1 MMMIACSVLGIVFCR
16 GTSRII
22 EGPKSKIAF
31 EDEGEG
37 GIPVIL
43 LHSFG
48 GEVSH
53 WEDVRQRLSGSRRVI
68 SIELRGHGRSGPPED
83 GDFSIYSMT
92 KDVEAVAKFLHLNR
106 FVLVGHSMG
115 GSVALEYAG
124 EHPEQVAGLF
134 IVDSGGDPNGIP
146 EGVRDG
152 VKSALRSEAYEQTT
166 YGYWEQLLAKSNPMV
181 KTRIWNQLA
190 GMPKKT
196 VIGVTE
202 SLLDYDPSPALKNFS
217 GLQYAVVTTENNGP
231 LSLHKLGSGFSY
243 TVMEGVG
250 HWLHLDK
257 PDEFFPLLKG
267 FLDDVQS
274 S

>member
-1 MMMIACSVLGIVFCR
+1 MMIACSVLGIVFCR

-43 LHSFG
+43 LHSLG

-53 WEDVRQRLSGSRRVI
+53 WEDVRQRLSESRRVI

-83 GDFSIYSMT
+83 GDFSISSMT
-92 KDVEAVAKFLHLNR
+92 KDVAAVAKFLHLNR

-115 GSVALEYAG
+115 GSVALEFAAK
-124 EHPEQVAGLF
+124 HPEQVLGLF
-134 IVDSGGDPNGIP
+134 LVDSGGDPKGIP
-146 EGVRDG
+146 DGIRDG
-152 VKSALRSEAYEQTT
+152 VKSALHSDAYEQTT
-166 YGYWEQLLAKSNPMV
+166 QGYWEQLLVKSNPTV
-181 KTRIWNQLA
+181 KTKIWNQFMS
-190 GMPKKT
+190 MPKKT

-202 SLLDYDPSPALKNFS
+202 TLLDYDPSPALKNFS
-217 GLQYAVVTTENNGP
+217 GLLYAVVTTENNGP
-231 LSLHKLGSGFSY
+231 LSLHKLGSGFPY
-243 TVMEGVG
+243 AVVEGAG

-257 PDEFFPLLKG
+257 PNEFFTLLKG
-267 FLDDVQS
+267 FLDDIHGS
-274 S
+274 